1 MRRTLIAISLSSAL
15 ILPLAAHA
23 DTYSVTNITS
33 NPPAALGQSVMSQAT
48 NQAVSNFSAIVFGYA
63 PTGSDVN
70 EANPLSFTIDVTGA
84 FGTET
89 ITESGTNTSTY
100 FSSPAF
106 DSSLFTP
113 GTPTYSAI
121 DPYLVVFT
129 SVNSAGSGATETI
142 YAELYANP
150 SYVAATPEPGSL
162 ALLGTGLLGMVG
174 AFRRKLRA

>member
-1 MRRTLIAISLSSAL
+1 MHRMLTAISLSSAL

-33 NPPAALGQSVMSQAT
+33 NPPAALGQSVQSQAT
-48 NQAVSNFSAIVFGYA
+48 NYAISNFSAIVFAYS
-63 PTGSDVN
+63 PTGSDTG
-70 EANPLSFTIDVTGA
+70 EANPLSFTINVTGA

-100 FSSPAF
+100 LPGF
-106 DSSLFTP
+106 DSSLFTA

-121 DPYLVVFT
+121 DPYLVAF
-129 SVNSAGSGATETI
+129 SSNNSAGSGATETI

-150 SYVAATPEPGSL
+150 SYVAPATPEPASL

-174 AFRRKLRA
+174 AMRRKLRA

>member
-1 MRRTLIAISLSSAL
+1 MRRTLTAISLSSAL

-33 NPPAALGQSVMSQAT
+33 NPPAALGQTIQSQAT
-48 NQAVSNFSAIVFGYA
+48 NYAISNTSAIVFGYA
-63 PTGSDVN
+63 PTGSDTA
-70 EANPLSFTIDVTGA
+70 EANPLSFTITVTGA

-100 FSSPAF
+100 LPGF

-113 GTPTYSAI
+113 GTPTYSAT
-121 DPYLVVFT
+121 DPYLVAF
-129 SVNSAGSGATETI
+129 SSNNSAGNGATETI
-142 YAELYANP
+142 YAQLYANP
-150 SYVAATPEPGSL
+150 SFVATPEPASL

-174 AFRRKLRA
+174 TMRRKLRA

>member
-1 MRRTLIAISLSSAL
+1 MLAAISLSSAL

-33 NPPAALGQSVMSQAT
+33 NPPAALGQTVESQAT
-48 NQAVSNFSAIVFGYA
+48 NYAISDISAIVFGYS
-63 PTGSDVN
+63 PTGSDVS
-70 EANPLSFTIDVTGA
+70 EANPLSFTINVTGA

-100 FSSPAF
+100 FPGF

-121 DPYLVVFT
+121 DPYLVVF
-129 SVNSAGSGATETI
+129 SSDNSAGVGATETV

-150 SYVAATPEPGSL
+150 SFATPEPASL

-174 AFRRKLRA
+174 AMRRKLRA